1 MKKML
6 SVAFFALSIGVTSAQ
21 ACMDEKMHDK
31 LEKVA
36 MKLDL
41 SKEQR
46 AQIHTIHQES
56 KQKLMPLH
64 DQMKGIQ
71 HRVDETYRTNSMNS
85 FKLNGFVR
93 EEKDLVGQV
102 IKIRMDERYKINE
115 LLTEKQRMQFSQ
127 MMDHH
132 KKEHHKK
139 EHHKKKHD

>member
-6 SVAFFALSIGVTSAQ
+6 SVVVVALSLVVTSAQ
-21 ACMDEKMHDK
+21 ACIDQKMHDK

-36 MKLDL
+36 MKLEL

-46 AQIHTIHQES
+46 AQIHAISEES
-56 KQKLMPLH
+56 KQKLIPLH
-64 DQMKGIQ
+64 EQMKGIR
-71 HRVDETYRTNSMNS
+71 HRVDETYRANAMNS

-93 EEKDLVGQV
+93 EEKDVVGQI

-127 MMDHH
+127 MI
-132 KKEHHKK
+132 EHHKK

>member
-6 SVAFFALSIGVTSAQ
+6 SVVVVALSLVVTSAQ
-21 ACMDEKMHDK
+21 ACIDQKMHDNV
-31 LEKVA
+31 ENVA
-36 MKLDL
+36 MKLEL

-46 AQIHTIHQES
+46 AQIHGISEES
-56 KQKLMPLH
+56 KQKLIPLH
-64 DQMKGIQ
+64 EQMKGIR
-71 HRVDETYRTNSMNS
+71 HRVDETYRANAMNS

-93 EEKDLVGQV
+93 EEKDVVGQI

-127 MMDHH
+127 MI
-132 KKEHHKK
+132 EHHKK